1 MRREVFHIVYEWDSF
16 THFMQT
22 LDTRQ
27 LRAFV
32 SLARSGSFTQ
42 AGRELHLT
50 QSAISHAIKALE
62 TDLGCQL
69 FHRQGK
75 SVHLTHAGRE
85 LLPSA
90 ETILQV
96 MTQARS
102 TLGTL
107 DQTPRGRLRIGCTT
121 AAAQFIL
128 PTVFREF
135 KESFP
140 LYEIKVICGETPDTI
155 EKLMKGDVDLAVS
168 LRPND
173 VSRLECHG
181 IFDDELE
188 FLVSPLHR
196 WATKP
201 PKLKD
206 AGEETFIVASRNSLN
221 FTLIQEFFMK
231 QGVRLGNFIEL
242 GSSEATKE
250 LAKLGIG
257 VAIAARWI
265 ARQEIEAGQLVAV
278 SMPKGKLKR
287 RWVTSTLKGRV
298 LNLPERTF
306 VGLCEEVGRR
316 MLTH

>member
-1 MRREVFHIVYEWDSF
+1 
-16 THFMQT
+16 MQT

-155 EKLMKGDVDLAVS
+155 EKLMKGDVDLTVS

-173 VSRLECHG
+173 VSRLECHT

-265 ARQEIEAGQLVAV
+265 ARHEIEAGQLVAV

>member
-1 MRREVFHIVYEWDSF
+1 MN
-16 THFMQT
+16 QA

-32 SLARSGSFTQ
+32 SLARSASFTL
-42 AGRELHLT
+42 AGREMHLT

-62 TDLGCQL
+62 NDIGTSL

-85 LLPSA
+85 LLPNA
-90 ETILQV
+90 EQILQL
-96 MTQARS
+96 MSQARA

-107 DQTPRGRLRIGCTT
+107 DQTPRGKLRIGCTT

-140 LYEIKVICGETPDTI
+140 LYEIKVVCGETPDTI
-155 EKLMKGDVDLAVS
+155 ERLMKGDVDLAVS
-168 LRPND
+168 LKPAD
-173 VSRLECHG
+173 VSRLDCHP
-181 IFDDELE
+181 IFEDELE
-188 FLVSPLHR
+188 FLVSPLHP
-196 WATKP
+196 WAAQA
-201 PKLKD
+201 PKAKE
-206 AGEETFIVASRNSLN
+206 AGQETFIVASRNSFN
-221 FTLIQEFFMK
+221 FTLIQEFFIK
-231 QGVRLGNFIEL
+231 QGVRLHHFIEL

-257 VAIAARWI
+257 VAISARWV
-265 ARQEIEAGQLVAV
+265 ARQEIEAGQLVV
-278 SMPKGKLKR
+278 VPMPKGKLKR
-287 RWVTSTLKGRV
+287 RWVTSRLKGRA

-306 VGLCEEVGRR
+306 VGLCEEVGRQMMGTFGTTKR
-316 MLTH
+316 RLNQ

>member
-1 MRREVFHIVYEWDSF
+1 
-16 THFMQT
+16 MQT

-155 EKLMKGDVDLAVS
+155 EKLMKGDVDLTVS

-173 VSRLECHG
+173 VSRLECHS

-196 WATKP
+196 WATKT

-265 ARQEIEAGQLVAV
+265 ARHEIEAGQLVAV

-287 RWVTSTLKGRV
+287 RWVTSTLKGRM

>member
-1 MRREVFHIVYEWDSF
+1 MDDPI
-16 THFMQT
+16 
-22 LDTRQ
+22 DTRQ

-32 SLARSGSFTQ
+32 CLARSGSFTK

-50 QSAISHAIKALE
+50 QSAISHAIKSLE
-62 TDLGCQL
+62 TDLSSQL

-85 LLPSA
+85 LLPHA
-90 ETILQV
+90 ETILQS
-96 MTQARS
+96 MTHARS
-102 TLGTL
+102 VLGTL
-107 DQTPRGRLRIGCTT
+107 DQTPRGKLRIGCTT

-140 LYEIKVICGETPDTI
+140 LYEIKVVTGETPDTI
-155 EKLMKGDVDLAVS
+155 ERLIKNQIDLAVS
-168 LRPND
+168 LRATD
-173 VSRLECHG
+173 VSKLNCHA

-188 FLVSPLHR
+188 FLVSPLHS
-196 WATKP
+196 WAQKP

-206 AGEETFIVASRNSLN
+206 AASETFIVASRNSLN
-221 FTLIQEFFMK
+221 FAMIQEFFMK
-231 QGVRLGNFIEL
+231 QGVRLNNFIEL

-265 ARQEIEAGQLVAV
+265 ARNEIAAGQLVALPL
-278 SMPKGKLKR
+278 PKGKLKR
-287 RWVTSTLKGRV
+287 RWVVSALKGRPF
-298 LNLPERTF
+298 NLPERTF
-306 VGLCEEVGRR
+306 IGLCEEVGRR
-316 MLTH
+316 MIDGVPGR

>member
-1 MRREVFHIVYEWDSF
+1 MDHPI
-16 THFMQT
+16 
-22 LDTRQ
+22 DTRQ

-32 SLARSGSFTQ
+32 CLARSGSFTK

-50 QSAISHAIKALE
+50 QSAISHAIKSLE
-62 TDLGCQL
+62 TDLGSQL

-85 LLPSA
+85 LLPHA
-90 ETILQV
+90 ETILQS
-96 MTQARS
+96 MTHARS
-102 TLGTL
+102 VLGTL
-107 DQTPRGRLRIGCTT
+107 DQTPRGKLRIGCTT

-140 LYEIKVICGETPDTI
+140 LYEIKVVTGETPDTI
-155 EKLMKGDVDLAVS
+155 ERLIKNQIDLAVS
-168 LRPND
+168 LRAPD
-173 VSRLECHG
+173 VSKLNCHS

-188 FLVSPLHR
+188 FLVSPLHP
-196 WATKP
+196 WAQKA

-206 AGEETFIVASRNSLN
+206 AATETFIVASRNSLN
-221 FTLIQEFFMK
+221 FAMIQEFFMK
-231 QGVRLGNFIEL
+231 QGVRLNNFIEL

-265 ARQEIEAGQLVAV
+265 ARSEIAAGQLVALP
-278 SMPKGKLKR
+278 MPKGKLKR
-287 RWVTSTLKGRV
+287 RWVVSALRGRPF
-298 LNLPERTF
+298 NLPERTF
-306 VGLCEEVGRR
+306 IGLCEEVGRR
-316 MLTH
+316 MIDKTE

>member
-1 MRREVFHIVYEWDSF
+1 MDHAI
-16 THFMQT
+16 
-22 LDTRQ
+22 DTRQ

-32 SLARSGSFTQ
+32 CLARSGSFTQ

-50 QSAISHAIKALE
+50 QSAISHAIKSLE
-62 TDLGCQL
+62 TDLGTQL

-85 LLPSA
+85 LLPHA
-90 ETILQV
+90 ETILQS
-96 MTQARS
+96 MSQARAI
-102 TLGTL
+102 LGTL
-107 DQTPRGRLRIGCTT
+107 DQTPRGKLRIGCTT

-140 LYEIKVICGETPDTI
+140 QYEIKVVTGETPDTI
-155 EKLMKGDVDLAVS
+155 ERLLKNQVDLAVS
-168 LRPND
+168 LRPQD
-173 VSRLECHG
+173 VSRLNCHA

-188 FLVSPLHR
+188 FLVSPLHP
-196 WATKP
+196 WAQKA

-206 AGEETFIVASRNSLN
+206 AASETFIVASRNSLN
-221 FTLIQEFFMK
+221 FALIQEFFMK
-231 QGVRLGNFIEL
+231 QGVRLNNFIEL

-265 ARQEIEAGQLVAV
+265 ARAEIEAGQLIALPL
-278 SMPKGKLKR
+278 PKAKLKR
-287 RWVTSTLKGRV
+287 RWIVSTLKDRP

-306 VGLCEEVGRR
+306 IGLCEEVGRR
-316 MLTH
+316 MHDVRH

>member
-1 MRREVFHIVYEWDSF
+1 
-16 THFMQT
+16 MQPA

-42 AGRELHLT
+42 AGRELYLT

-75 SVHLTHAGRE
+75 SVHLTHGGRE
-85 LLPSA
+85 LLPHA
-90 ETILQV
+90 ETILQL
-96 MTQARS
+96 MGQARA

-107 DQTPRGRLRIGCTT
+107 DQTPRGKLRIACTT

-128 PTVFREF
+128 PTVLREF
-135 KESFP
+135 KESFEQ
-140 LYEIKVICGETPDTI
+140 YEIQVVCGETPATI
-155 EKLMKGDVDLAVS
+155 EQLMSGSVDLAVS
-168 LRPND
+168 LRPPD
-173 VSRLECHG
+173 VSRLDCHA

-188 FLVSPLHR
+188 FLVSPLHP
-196 WATKP
+196 WASKP
-201 PKLKD
+201 PKVKD
-206 AGEETFIVASRNSLN
+206 VSNETLILASRNSLN
-221 FTLIQEFFMK
+221 FTLIQEFFLK
-231 QGVRLGNFIEL
+231 QGVRLSSFIEL
-242 GSSEATKE
+242 GSSEASKE

-257 VAIAARWI
+257 VAVAARWI

-278 SMPKGKLKR
+278 PLTKGKLKR
-287 RWVTSTLKGRV
+287 RWVVSALKGRT

-316 MLTH
+316 MK

>member
-1 MRREVFHIVYEWDSF
+1 MDHAI
-16 THFMQT
+16 
-22 LDTRQ
+22 DTRQ

-32 SLARSGSFTQ
+32 CLARSGSFTQ

-50 QSAISHAIKALE
+50 QSAISHAIKSLE
-62 TDLGCQL
+62 TDLGSQL

-85 LLPSA
+85 LLPHA
-90 ETILQV
+90 ENILQS
-96 MTQARS
+96 MSQARS
-102 TLGTL
+102 ILGTL
-107 DQTPRGRLRIGCTT
+107 DQTPRGKLRIGCTT

-140 LYEIKVICGETPDTI
+140 LYEIKVVCGETPDTI
-155 EKLMKGDVDLAVS
+155 ERLQKNQVDIAVS
-168 LRPND
+168 LRPQD
-173 VSRLECHG
+173 VTRLNCHA
-181 IFDDELE
+181 IFEDELE
-188 FLVSPLHR
+188 FLVSPLHP
-196 WATKP
+196 WAHKP

-206 AGEETFIVASRNSLN
+206 AASETFIVASRNSLN

-231 QGVRLGNFIEL
+231 QGVRLGSFIEL

-265 ARQEIEAGQLVAV
+265 ARAEIQAGQLMALPL
-278 SMPKGKLKR
+278 PKAKLKR
-287 RWVTSTLKGRV
+287 RWVVSILQDRP

-306 VGLCEEVGRR
+306 IGLCEEVGRR
-316 MLTH
+316 MIDQRD

>member
-1 MRREVFHIVYEWDSF
+1 MNQIHPWVG
-16 THFMQT
+16 MQHA

-85 LLPSA
+85 LLPNA
-90 ETILQV
+90 EQILQL
-96 MTQARS
+96 MSQART

-107 DQTPRGRLRIGCTT
+107 DQAPRGKLRIGCTT

-140 LYEIKVICGETPDTI
+140 LYEIKVVCGETPDTI
-155 EKLMKGDVDLAVS
+155 ERLMKGDIDLAVS

-173 VSRLECHG
+173 ISRLDCHP

-188 FLVSPLHR
+188 FLVSPLHP
-196 WATKP
+196 WASKP
-201 PKLKD
+201 PRAKD
-206 AGEETFIVASRNSLN
+206 AGDETYIVATRNSLN
-221 FTLIQEFFMK
+221 FTLIQEFFIR
-231 QGVRLGNFIEL
+231 QGVRLSHFIEL

-265 ARQEIEAGQLVAV
+265 ARQEIDAGQLVPV
-278 SMPKGKLKR
+278 PMPKGKLKR
-287 RWVTSTLKGRV
+287 RWVTSSLKGRA

-316 MLTH
+316 MNDH

>member
-1 MRREVFHIVYEWDSF
+1 
-16 THFMQT
+16 MQT
-22 LDTRQ
+22 LDTRK

-62 TDLGCQL
+62 TDLSCQL

-173 VSRLECHG
+173 VSRLECHS
-181 IFDDELE
+181 IFEDELE

-196 WATKP
+196 WATRAV
-201 PKLKD
+201 KLKD
-206 AGEETFIVASRNSLN
+206 VGEETLIVASRNSLN

-265 ARQEIEAGQLVAV
+265 ARQEIDAGQLVAV

-316 MLTH
+316 MLTR

>member
-1 MRREVFHIVYEWDSF
+1 
-16 THFMQT
+16 MQSA

-42 AGRELHLT
+42 AGRELYLT

-75 SVHLTHAGRE
+75 SVHLTHGGRE
-85 LLPSA
+85 LLPHA
-90 ETILQV
+90 ETILQL
-96 MTQARS
+96 MGQARAI
-102 TLGTL
+102 LGTL
-107 DQTPRGRLRIGCTT
+107 DHTPRGKLRIACTT

-128 PTVFREF
+128 PTVLREF
-135 KESFP
+135 KESFE
-140 LYEIKVICGETPDTI
+140 LYEIQVVCGETPATI
-155 EKLMKGDVDLAVS
+155 EQLMTGAVDLAVS
-168 LRPND
+168 LRPPD
-173 VSRLECHG
+173 IARLDCHA

-188 FLVSPLHR
+188 FLVSPLHP
-196 WATKP
+196 WASKP
-201 PKLKD
+201 PKIKD
-206 AGEETFIVASRNSLN
+206 ISGETLIVASRNSLN
-221 FTLIQEFFMK
+221 FTLIHEFFLK
-231 QGVRLGNFIEL
+231 QGVRLNSFIEL

-257 VAIAARWI
+257 VAVAARWI
-265 ARQEIEAGQLVAV
+265 ARQEIDAGQLVPVAL
-278 SMPKGKLKR
+278 PKGKLKR
-287 RWVTSTLKGRV
+287 RWVVSALKGRT

-316 MLTH
+316 MK

>member
-1 MRREVFHIVYEWDSF
+1 MDHPI
-16 THFMQT
+16 
-22 LDTRQ
+22 DTRQ

-32 SLARSGSFTQ
+32 CLARSGSFTK

-50 QSAISHAIKALE
+50 QSAISHAIKSLE
-62 TDLGCQL
+62 TDLGSQL

-85 LLPSA
+85 LLPHA
-90 ETILQV
+90 ETILQS
-96 MTQARS
+96 MTHARS
-102 TLGTL
+102 VLGTL
-107 DQTPRGRLRIGCTT
+107 DQTPRGKLRIGCTT

-140 LYEIKVICGETPDTI
+140 LYEIKVVTGETPDTI
-155 EKLMKGDVDLAVS
+155 ERLIKNQIDLAVS
-168 LRPND
+168 LRAPD
-173 VSRLECHG
+173 VSKLNCHS

-188 FLVSPLHR
+188 FLVSPLHP
-196 WATKP
+196 WAQKA

-206 AGEETFIVASRNSLN
+206 AATETFIVASRNSLN
-221 FTLIQEFFMK
+221 FAMIQEFFMK
-231 QGVRLGNFIEL
+231 QGVRLNNFIEL

-265 ARQEIEAGQLVAV
+265 ARSEIAAGQLVALP
-278 SMPKGKLKR
+278 MPKGKLKR
-287 RWVTSTLKGRV
+287 RWAVSALKGRPF
-298 LNLPERTF
+298 NLPERTF
-306 VGLCEEVGRR
+306 IGLCEEVGRR
-316 MLTH
+316 MTTAGD

>member
-1 MRREVFHIVYEWDSF
+1 MDHAI
-16 THFMQT
+16 
-22 LDTRQ
+22 DTRQ

-32 SLARSGSFTQ
+32 CLARSGSFTQ

-50 QSAISHAIKALE
+50 QSAISHAIKSLE
-62 TDLGCQL
+62 NDLGSQL

-85 LLPSA
+85 LLPHA
-90 ETILQV
+90 ENILQS
-96 MTQARS
+96 MSHARAV
-102 TLGTL
+102 LGTL
-107 DQTPRGRLRIGCTT
+107 DQTPRGKLRIGCTT

-140 LYEIKVICGETPDTI
+140 LYEIKVVCGETPDTI
-155 EKLMKGDVDLAVS
+155 ERLLKNQIDIAVS
-168 LRPND
+168 LRPQD
-173 VSRLECHG
+173 VSRLSCHA
-181 IFDDELE
+181 IFEDELE
-188 FLVSPLHR
+188 FLVSPLHP
-196 WATKP
+196 WAHKP

-206 AGEETFIVASRNSLN
+206 AAGETFIVASRNSLN
-221 FTLIQEFFMK
+221 FTLIQEFFLK
-231 QGVRLGNFIEL
+231 QGVRLGSFIEL

-265 ARQEIEAGQLVAV
+265 ARAEIQAGQLIALPL
-278 SMPKGKLKR
+278 PKAKLKR
-287 RWVTSTLKGRV
+287 RWIVSILQDRP

-306 VGLCEEVGRR
+306 IGLCEEVGRR
-316 MLTH
+316 MIDRQD